1 MLQGIPPIPPIPPTP
16 PSVAI
21 ASGDPPVLA
30 IVLVILVGIAA
41 VTLLVLPVVRAW
53 ARRLEDGAPRDD
65 SDSQLGAR
73 VEHLE
78 QRLADAEERLDF
90 AERML
95 ARGPEPAVL
104 PREKAD

>member
-1 MLQGIPPIPPIPPTP
+1 MVGPLALQIPVPPTP
-16 PSVAI
+16 PSAVI
-21 ASGDPPVLA
+21 TDGPPVSVVIMTVVVVLA
-30 IVLVILVGIAA
+30 GVIFLYP
-41 VTLLVLPVVRAW
+41 LVRAW
-53 ARRLEDGAPRDD
+53 ARRLEGGVPRDD
-65 SDSQLGAR
+65 SDLQLGAR

-95 ARGPEPAVL
+95 ARGPDAGAL

>member
-1 MLQGIPPIPPIPPTP
+1 MLQGVPQVPAPPAPVVMHGG
-16 PSVAI
+16 PSDVTMLIFALT
-21 ASGDPPVLA
+21 V
-30 IVLVILVGIAA
+30 IAA
-41 VTLLVLPVVRAW
+41 VTLVLFPLARAW
-53 ARRLEDGAPRDD
+53 ARRLEGGVPRDD
-65 SDSQLGAR
+65 SDSHLGSR

-95 ARGPEPAVL
+95 ARGPDPVAL

>member
-1 MLQGIPPIPPIPPTP
+1 MIQGL
-16 PSVAI
+16 
-21 ASGDPPVLA
+21 PPVPPAPPMVVQGGGHDPGMLIFALA
-30 IVLVILVGIAA
+30 VVAA
-41 VTLLVLPVVRAW
+41 ITLVLFPLVRAW
-53 ARRLEDGAPRDD
+53 ARRLEGGAPRDD
-65 SDSQLGAR
+65 SDSHLGAR

-95 ARGPEPAVL
+95 ARGPEPMAL

>member
-1 MLQGIPPIPPIPPTP
+1 MLQAIPPVPPPPAAVVLQGGP
-16 PSVAI
+16 PAAAMLVFALAAI
-21 ASGDPPVLA
+21 AAMTL
-30 IVLVILVGIAA
+30 ILFP
-41 VTLLVLPVVRAW
+41 LVRAW
-53 ARRLEDGAPRDD
+53 ARRLEGGAPRDD
-65 SDSQLGAR
+65 SDLQLGAR

-95 ARGPEPAVL
+95 ARGPESAVL

>member
-1 MLQGIPPIPPIPPTP
+1 MLQAIPPVPAP
-16 PSVAI
+16 PSPAVFMD
-21 ASGDPPVLA
+21 GPPVSV
-30 IVLVILVGIAA
+30 VLITVVVVVAGVIFLYP
-41 VTLLVLPVVRAW
+41 LVRAW
-53 ARRLEDGAPRDD
+53 ARRLEGGVPRDD
-65 SDSQLGAR
+65 SDLQLGAR

-95 ARGPEPAVL
+95 ARGPETAAL